1 MKKNTKQLIS
11 EMQRLL
17 GNNKRTLNEVVN
29 APEMEEPVNPMD
41 PNSLEANNPGYDGNF
56 GSYDEEEYIRQAQD
70 PANAEV
76 VSIINKIRLTAL
88 QGIAKLANNPE
99 SPLYDTL
106 KKVWQILDKTVE
118 TKDEEETVKES
129 VKRRRK

>member
-1 MKKNTKQLIS
+1 MNKNTKQLIS

-70 PANAEV
+70 PANADV
-76 VSIINKIRLTAL
+76 VKIINQIRLIAL

-106 KKVWQILDKTVE
+106 KKVWQIIDKTVE

-129 VKRRRK
+129 IKRQRK

>member
-1 MKKNTKQLIS
+1 MKKDTKQLIS

-56 GSYDEEEYIRQAQD
+56 GSFDEEEYIKQAQD
-70 PANAEV
+70 PSNAEV
-76 VSIINKIRLTAL
+76 VNIINQIRLTAL
-88 QGIAKLANNPE
+88 KGIQHLANNPE

-106 KKVWQILDKTVE
+106 KKVWQIVDKTVE
-118 TKDEEETVKES
+118 TKDEEEPMKES
-129 VKRRRK
+129 IKRK

>member
-17 GNNKRTLNEVVN
+17 GSNKKTLNEVVN
-29 APEMEEPVNPMD
+29 APEMEEPMNPMD
-41 PNSLEANNPGYDGNF
+41 PNSLESNNPGYDGNF

-70 PANAEV
+70 PANADV
-76 VSIINKIRLTAL
+76 VKIINQIRLIAL
-88 QGIAKLANNPE
+88 QGIAKLANTPE

-106 KKVWQILDKTVE
+106 KKVWQIIDKTVE

-129 VKRRRK
+129 VKRQRK

>member
-1 MKKNTKQLIS
+1 MKKNTQQLIS

-17 GNNKRTLNEVVN
+17 GNSKKTLNEVVN
-29 APEMEEPVNPMD
+29 APEMEEPMEEPVNPMN
-41 PNSLEANNPGYDGNF
+41 PNGLESNNPGYDGNF
-56 GSYDEEEYIRQAQD
+56 GSFDEEEYIRQAQD

-76 VSIINKIRLTAL
+76 VNIINQIRQIAL

-106 KKVWQILDKTVE
+106 KKVWQIIDKTVE
-118 TKDEEETVKES
+118 TKEEEVPKNS
-129 VKRRRK
+129 